1 MTRIAVF
8 GAGAIGCWVGG
19 RLATG
24 GADVTLVGRP
34 RVLDELGRGLQV
46 SELGGGQWTVHP
58 ALATEAVDAELI
70 LVTVKSA
77 QTADA
82 ARALANTTG
91 TIVSLQNGVRNVAT
105 LRELLPGRRVLAGM
119 VPFNVV
125 RRGPGSYHRGS
136 GGDLKIEHAA
146 AAAPFTEACLRAD
159 LACELRDDMTA
170 VQWAKLVMNL
180 NNAINAL
187 SGLPLQA
194 ELSQRAF
201 RRILADAQREA
212 LALVKQAGIAVARL
226 TLVPPRMMPALLELP
241 DAVFRRLAGR
251 VVAIDP
257 YARSSMWDDL
267 EAKRATEIAY
277 INGEVVALAE
287 RLGTR
292 APVNAA
298 LVELVHVAEAG
309 GKRDFDAAQL
319 AHALHSITATPP
331 ATAPTSS
338 ASRNLP

>member
-1 MTRIAVF
+1 MPRIVIF
-8 GAGAIGCWVGG
+8 GAGAIGCWIGG
-19 RLATG
+19 RLAVG

-34 RVLDELGRGLQV
+34 RVLGELERGLQV

-58 ALATEAVDAELI
+58 TLATEACDGDVI
-70 LVTVKSA
+70 LVCTKSA

-82 ARALANTTG
+82 ARALAGTTG
-91 TIVSLQNGVRNVAT
+91 TIVSMQNGVRNVPV
-105 LRELLPGRRVLAGM
+105 LRDALPGRTVLAGM

-136 GGDLKIEHAA
+136 GGTLAVENRD
-146 AAAPFTEACLRAD
+146 AAAPLTEACVRAD
-159 LACELRDDMTA
+159 LPLELRDDMLA

-187 SGLPLQA
+187 SGKPLA
-194 ELSQRAF
+194 TELAQRGY
-201 RRILADAQREA
+201 RQILAEAQREA
-212 LALVKQAGIAVARL
+212 LDLLRAANVKIARV
-226 TLVPPRMMPALLELP
+226 TLVPPRWMPRLLALP
-241 DAVFRRLAGR
+241 DPLFRRLAGR

-267 EAKRATEIAY
+267 EAKRPTEIDY

-287 RLGTR
+287 RLGTH

-298 LVELVHVAEAG
+298 LVRLVREAESG
-309 GKRDFDAAQL
+309 GKRDFSSDELRQ
-319 AHALHSITATPP
+319 ALQSITANAPP
-331 ATAPTSS
+331 IAPTSS
-338 ASRNLP
+338 ASRNRP